1 MTLRI
6 PASDYDAF
14 VSDLKSSKVFGGGVE
29 VTDED
34 GYYAIGEYKHN
45 QRHGIWYEEEPDGSK
60 WDVKY
65 EDDEVVW
72 SYERKLELVPDK

>member
-1 MTLRI
+1 HG
-6 PASDYDAF
+6 
-14 VSDLKSSKVFGGGVE
+14 VFE
-29 VTDED
+29 ITEED

-65 EDDEVVW
+65 EDDEIVVCR
-72 SYERKLELVPDK
+72 ERKIELVPDK